1 MPQDNIIYLFYGVTH
16 MKFIILFIL
25 KSAMIF
31 AAEEENNLTLPIS
44 FKPFLETIRW
54 AFERDEDG
62 HSTKTLKDIKE
73 RVDPLKEAFY
83 QLVEDPKVFTYYER
97 LEDSINR
104 YYNIYEERYIFLDQ
118 PLTREEEARF
128 QEQFQDV
135 APLMDRVP
143 DLSKCNSQEEK
154 TEKLITNQ
162 QAIKDALTAYGA
174 LLTYDPNPTLE
185 KTTMR
190 QLRTLFDCLTSS
202 YSSIRKRGYV
212 SARLYSAAIGY
223 TFKCISPYL
232 LDEYLPPICKKT
244 IFPFYMIQVFN
255 TLIAASKLHFDYEV
269 ERYHYFAEDGTLKRD
284 RVIDV
289 SDKLD
294 APFFESYEII
304 IEKCSVFK
312 HCPID
317 ILMDNFCY
325 VYDNFVKFAPFFDFE
340 LKEGEKPFE
349 TPLKFEEITFKPKMS
364 SYLFAK

>member
-31 AAEEENNLTLPIS
+31 AAEEENNLILPVS

-104 YYNIYEERYIFLDQ
+104 YYNIYEKRYRFLDQ
-118 PLTREEEARF
+118 PLTHEEKARF
-128 QEQFQDV
+128 QEQSQDV
-135 APLMDRVP
+135 APLMDRFP

-154 TEKLITNQ
+154 TEKLITNHH
-162 QAIKDALTAYGA
+162 AIKDALTAYGA
-174 LLTYDPNPTLE
+174 ILTCDPHSTEE

-190 QLRTLFDCLTSS
+190 QFRTLFDCINDS

-212 SARLYSAAIGY
+212 SARLYSAAIDY
-223 TFKCISPYL
+223 TFSHIEPSL
-232 LDEYLPPICKKT
+232 LDKYFPLICKKI
-244 IFPFYMIQVFN
+244 IFPFYMIQFFN
-255 TLIAASKLHFDYEV
+255 TLIAASNLRFDYEV

-284 RVIDV
+284 RVIDI

-294 APFFESYEII
+294 APFFESYDTII
-304 IEKCSVFK
+304 QKCSVFMG
-312 HCPID
+312 CPMD
-317 ILMDNFCY
+317 ILINNFCF

-340 LKEGEKPFE
+340 LKEDEKPFE

-364 SYLFAK
+364 PHLFAK